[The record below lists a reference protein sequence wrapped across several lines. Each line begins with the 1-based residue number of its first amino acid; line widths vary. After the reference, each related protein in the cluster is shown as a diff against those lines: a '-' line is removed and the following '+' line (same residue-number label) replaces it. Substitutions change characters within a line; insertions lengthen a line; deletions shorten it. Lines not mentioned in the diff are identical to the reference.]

1 MPVKGKAAINTYIIA
16 ISASIVVVL
25 VAVVV
30 CLGFKI
36 RRLNTQLTSRP
47 SATTKIYNNNTFQG
61 DPVNEVPE
69 GSSTSLTHRDLGL
82 GYANNGAENDIE
94 YDNVFKMSSRPLPA
108 IPSESQRSD
117 PLPRIGKSTVYDC
130 SEEQKSESRAAR
142 YAGLQGRGMNSAEVT
157 VAEPASYMSLS
168 SRKPEHHDG
177 VYSGLTY
184 NGEVAI
190 APKQKTK
197 KGKNNGRLYA
207 NT

>member
-1 MPVKGKAAINTYIIA
+1 MSVKRNATINTYIIA
-16 ISASIVVVL
+16 ISASIFVVL

-30 CLGFKI
+30 CLVFRI

-47 SATTKIYNNNTFQG
+47 SDTTKIYNNKTFQAN
-61 DPVNEVPE
+61 PVNEVAE

-82 GYANNGAENDIE
+82 GHANNGAENDTD
-94 YDNVFKMSSRPLPA
+94 YDNVLEMSSRPLPV

-117 PLPRIGKSTVYDC
+117 PLPRIGKRPVHDN
-130 SEEQKSESRAAR
+130 SEEQNAESTAVR
-142 YAGLQGRGMNSAEVT
+142 YAGLQGRGRNIAEAT

-168 SRKPEHHDG
+168 SRKPEHG

-184 NGEVAI
+184 NGEVAT

-207 NT
+207 NTQK